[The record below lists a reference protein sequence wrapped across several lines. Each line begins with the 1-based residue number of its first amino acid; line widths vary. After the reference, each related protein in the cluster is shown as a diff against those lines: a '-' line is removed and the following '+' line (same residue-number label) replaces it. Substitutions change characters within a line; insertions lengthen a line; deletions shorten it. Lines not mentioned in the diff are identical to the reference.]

1 MTSFAER
8 LRILRNENNLT
19 MKQLG
24 EKLDL
29 TEQAISMYERGERTP
44 NYEKLES
51 IADYFNVDMDYL
63 MGRSTIKN
71 AYREGLI
78 KSEIFTNAEE
88 AIKFILELPLVAN
101 YGGYD
106 LESMSEEEVIEFA
119 NDVSE
124 MIKMLGKK
132 HK

>member
-1 MTSFAER
+1 
-8 LRILRNENNLT
+8 
-19 MKQLG
+19 
-24 EKLDL
+24 
-29 TEQAISMYERGERTP
+29 
-44 NYEKLES
+44 
-51 IADYFNVDMDYL
+51 MDYL